1 MLRVLAK
8 VLMLITGSAFRRAVS
23 VVVMACLVAGPFAGA
38 LAAHHIFDVD
48 GALEELAG
56 TSVALTGVDVSSI
69 DLSPAE
75 ASIVD
80 PSLAAADA
88 KAFSAA
94 HDPAQPQPS
103 ADHDCHGCSIVV
115 LHAPAASVA
124 LRLRSMPEEAAP
136 ARLSAGRSVPADI
149 RPPRA

>member
-8 VLMLITGSAFRRAVS
+8 VLLSITGPAFRRAVS
-23 VVVMACLVAGPFAGA
+23 VVVVACLVAGPFASA

-48 GALEELAG
+48 GALGELAG
-56 TSVALTGVDVSSI
+56 TSVALTGVGVSST
-69 DLSPAE
+69 DLSRVD
-75 ASIVD
+75 ASIAD

-88 KAFSAA
+88 KAFGTA

-103 ADHDCHGCSIVV
+103 ADHDCHGCSMVV
-115 LHAPAASVA
+115 PYTPAASAA
-124 LRLRSMPEEAAP
+124 LRLRSTPETAP

>member
-1 MLRVLAK
+1 
-8 VLMLITGSAFRRAVS
+8 MLITGSAFRRAVS

-94 HDPAQPQPS
+94 HDPASPS
-103 ADHDCHGCSIVV
+103 HPPTMTA
-115 LHAPAASVA
+115 
-124 LRLRSMPEEAAP
+124 MAAP
-136 ARLSAGRSVPADI
+136 SWCCMP
-149 RPPRA
+149 RPQAWPCACGPCRRRRRPRA

>member
-1 MLRVLAK
+1 MS
-8 VLMLITGSAFRRAVS
+8 IIGPAFRRAVS
-23 VVVMACLVAGPFAGA
+23 VVVVACLVAGPFASA

-69 DLSPAE
+69 DLSRVE
-75 ASIVD
+75 TSIAD

-88 KAFSAA
+88 KAFGAA

-103 ADHDCHGCSIVV
+103 ADHDCHGCSMVV
-115 LHAPAASVA
+115 PHAPAASVA
-124 LRLRSMPEEAAP
+124 LRLPSSPEVAP
-136 ARLSAGRSVPADI
+136 TRLSAGRSVPADI

>member
-1 MLRVLAK
+1 
-8 VLMLITGSAFRRAVS
+8 MLITGSAFRRAVS

-56 TSVALTGVDVSSI
+56 TSVALTGVDVSSL
-69 DLSPAE
+69 DLSPVD
-75 ASIVD
+75 ASSSD

-88 KAFSAA
+88 KVFGAA

-103 ADHDCHGCSIVV
+103 ADHDCHACAMA
-115 LHAPAASVA
+115 LPDAPAASAV
-124 LRLRSMPEEAAP
+124 LRLRSTPVVLP
-136 ARLSAGRSVPADI
+136 TRLNAGRSVPADI